1 MKQPEVPEV
10 SDIPVNIKNLKM
22 NKYYLIVFILSSF
35 ILFSC
40 GTNKMVGSS
49 KEKRIAKS
57 EKKDSI
63 SEEKRIEFEFMY
75 IEGLKQKMIGNAD
88 NAVQYFNSCLDIDPN
103 SAAVLYEIANIHTQK
118 GDFSSAKALLEK
130 AIKINNENKWYK
142 LLLAQIYQ
150 NNKQYVEASSI
161 YSELMKSDPDNLD
174 YYYLNAL
181 LLTSGE
187 KYDEAIKAYQQ
198 IEQKIGFNEQVSLA
212 RQQLYRVSGKNK
224 EAYAEIEKL
233 IKFNPSVPEYYGVM
247 ADMYKED
254 GNMAKALEYYNKVL
268 AVDPNNG
275 FVQFSLAT
283 YYIQNKDFDK
293 AYEHTKK
300 GFSNPEI
307 EIETKIQL
315 YLMLSTLQGDN
326 KLPDNKIEEL
336 VEIIRVAHP
345 NDSRSYNIIADFLIQ
360 KNRLHEARLNIV
372 KALEIDPNT
381 YHIWEQLVMID
392 NQISD
397 WENMKTDSEKAIE
410 LFPSQG
416 LMYVLNAVSYIQVK
430 DYEKALKTLENGQTY
445 IIDNKKLEAQ
455 FELYRAEAYYNLK
468 NRDKAY
474 ASFERV
480 IVLEPDNFMAMNNY
494 AYYLSVQSEQLEK
507 AEILSGLVI
516 KANPD
521 NSTYLDTHAWVL
533 FKKKEYRLAKFYME
547 TALKNGGYENDVIV
561 EHYGDILFMLND
573 IEGAVSNWKKSV
585 ELGNNSEILKK
596 KIEEKRFIEGEE

>member
-1 MKQPEVPEV
+1 M
-10 SDIPVNIKNLKM
+10 
-22 NKYYLIVFILSSF
+22 
-35 ILFSC
+35 
-40 GTNKMVGSS
+40 
-49 KEKRIAKS
+49 
-57 EKKDSI
+57 
-63 SEEKRIEFEFMY
+63 
-75 IEGLKQKMIGNAD
+75 
-88 NAVQYFNSCLDIDPN
+88 
-103 SAAVLYEIANIHTQK
+103 
-118 GDFSSAKALLEK
+118 
-130 AIKINNENKWYK
+130 
-142 LLLAQIYQ
+142 
-150 NNKQYVEASSI
+150 
-161 YSELMKSDPDNLD
+161 
-174 YYYLNAL
+174 NAL

-507 AEILSGLVI
+507 AEILSGQVI

-547 TALKNGGYENDVIV
+547 TALKNGGNENDVIV

>member
-142 LLLAQIYQ
+142 LLLAQINQ

-187 KYDEAIKAYQQ
+187 KYDEAIKAYQK

-507 AEILSGLVI
+507 AEILSGQVI

-547 TALKNGGYENDVIV
+547 TALKNGGNENDVIV

>member
-10 SDIPVNIKNLKM
+10 SGIPVNIKKLTM
-22 NKYYLIVFILSSF
+22 NKYYLIVFILLSF

-40 GTNKMVGSS
+40 GTNKMVGNNKDKS
-49 KEKRIAKS
+49 IAKS
-57 EKKDSI
+57 EKKDSV
-63 SEEKRIEFEFMY
+63 SEEKRIEFEFLY
-75 IEGLKQKMIGNAD
+75 IEGLKQKMIGNSD
-88 NAVQYFNSCLDIDPN
+88 NAVQYFNNCLDIDPN
-103 SAAVLYEIANIHTQK
+103 SAAVLYELANIHTQK

-130 AIKINNENKWYK
+130 AIKINDENKWYK

-150 NNKQYVEASSI
+150 NNKQYIEASSI
-161 YSELMKSDPDNLD
+161 YRDLMKSDPDNLD

-224 EAYAEIEKL
+224 EAYEEIEKL

-283 YYIQNKDFDK
+283 YYIQNKDFEK
-293 AYEHTKK
+293 AYEHTYK

-315 YLMLSTLQGDN
+315 YLMLSTLPGDN
-326 KLPDNKIEEL
+326 KLSDNKIEEL
-336 VEIIRVAHP
+336 IETIRVAHP

-360 KNRLHEARLNIV
+360 KNRLQEARLNIV

-381 YHIWEQLVMID
+381 YHVWEQLVMID

-397 WENMKTDSEKAIE
+397 WENMKTDSDKAIE

-416 LMYVLNAVSYIQVK
+416 LMYVLNAVAHIQLK
-430 DYEKALKTLENGQTY
+430 DYENALKTLENGQTY
-445 IIDNKKLEAQ
+445 ILDNKKLEAQ
-455 FELYRAEAYYNLK
+455 FELYRAEAYYNLE

-474 ASFERV
+474 ASFEKV
-480 IVLEPDNFMAMNNY
+480 IELEPENFMAMNNY
-494 AYYLSVQSEQLEK
+494 AYYLSVRSEQLDK
-507 AEILSGLVI
+507 AEILSGQVI

-521 NSTYLDTHAWVL
+521 NPTYLDTHAWVL

-547 TALKNGGYENDVIV
+547 TAIKNGGAENDVIV

-585 ELGNNSEILKK
+585 ELGNISETLKK